1 MHRCIVCRI
10 NIGLHLDVCL
20 HTCLITKELFDKS
33 LRGTGVVGA
42 LREQAWDCS
51 KLFKAF
57 RALPSVCELDQPLSW
72 LDHLRCFSLSDAF
85 CPKKSHYNRSRF
97 VSLLLS
103 SEDAC
108 KNCCWMLLIIA
119 AMWESN
125 LAMETST
132 MCTVQVQ
139 CERWATCGPF
149 LLAAPSFESPF

>member
-57 RALPSVCELDQPLSW
+57 RALPSVCELDQPLFW

-85 CPKKSHYNRSRF
+85 CQKKSHYNRSRF

-108 KNCCWMLLIIA
+108 KNCCWMLLMCRQIIHEG
-119 AMWESN
+119 MHN
-125 LAMETST
+125 YVRRVT
-132 MCTVQVQ
+132 Q
-139 CERWATCGPF
+139 TCSQLWLSCCFWPP
-149 LLAAPSFESPF
+149 ARQADM